1 MKNFTHSVYLKFN
14 VMKKSILMMVCLSV
28 FLISSSFT
36 KAPHNTNN
44 KNTRTSNDAMVTAVD
59 DFFGVITSDQNYS
72 TLEKV
77 INVSGIEEELKIIGP
92 FTIFAPINQ
101 GFASLTKKKLD
112 NLVKDST
119 ALASVLQYHIVRGR
133 YSKADIVKAL
143 SGGKDATTLTTLS
156 GDVLTFK
163 LNANKDLEVIDERG
177 GKAVFTAYNH
187 LITRGVVHGINNV
200 LLPK

>member
-1 MKNFTHSVYLKFN
+1 
-14 VMKKSILMMVCLSV
+14 MKKSILMMVCLTI

-36 KAPHNTNN
+36 KAPDNTNN
-44 KNTRTSNDAMVTAVD
+44 KNTKTTTNAITSTAD
-59 DFFGVITSDQNYS
+59 DFLGVIASDQNYS
-72 TLEKV
+72 TLAKV
-77 INVSGIEEELKIIGP
+77 INVSGIEEELKTIGP

-119 ALASVLQYHIVRGR
+119 ALTSVLQYHIVRGR

-143 SGGKDATTLTTLS
+143 SEGKDATTLTTLS

-163 LNANKDLEVIDERG
+163 INADKDLEVIDERG
-177 GKAVFTAYNH
+177 RKAVFTAYNH
-187 LITRGVVHGINNV
+187 LITRGVVHGVNNV
-200 LLPK
+200 LLPQ